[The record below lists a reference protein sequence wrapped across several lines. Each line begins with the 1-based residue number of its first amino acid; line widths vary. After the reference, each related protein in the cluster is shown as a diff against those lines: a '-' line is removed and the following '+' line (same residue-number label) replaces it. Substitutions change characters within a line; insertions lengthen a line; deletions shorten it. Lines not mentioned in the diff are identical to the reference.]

1 MEKDN
6 KLAAFMAA
14 MVSAAETEAAE
25 VRSDAAEEE
34 AAALE
39 ECRAGM
45 ERDRERRIAAAEAD
59 ARSQED
65 KRVTAA
71 AFAAKHELLRFRED
85 CADEVFA
92 AVRERIRQA
101 AAGEGYGA
109 MLRALLEKALAALR
123 GAESETVYLRAEDMG
138 QAGGLK
144 AAFPGVELDF
154 AEGEQALGGLIAECP
169 QLSRR
174 ADLTFDSALEDLE
187 GRFAETTGFSME
199 M

>member
-1 MEKDN
+1 MQNEK
-6 KLAAFMAA
+6 KISAMAEA
-14 MVSAAETEAAE
+14 IVSAAELEAE
-25 VRSDAAEEE
+25 HMREE
-34 AAALE
+34 AQREESEALA
-39 ECRAGM
+39 ECRREAG
-45 ERDRERRIAAAEAD
+45 ESVEKRVAAAQAEAR
-59 ARSQED
+59 AKEE
-65 KRVTAA
+65 KRVVTAS
-71 AFAAKHELLRFRED
+71 FDGRRELLRFRED

-109 MLRALLEKALAALR
+109 MLRALLEKALAALP
-123 GAESETVYLRAEDMG
+123 GAKSVTVYLRAEDMG

>member
-71 AFAAKHELLRFRED
+71 AFAAKHELLRFRE
-85 CADEVFA
+85 VFA

-109 MLRALLEKALAALR
+109 MLRALLEKALAALP
-123 GAESETVYLRAEDMG
+123 GAKSVTVYLRAEDMG

>member
-1 MEKDN
+1 
-6 KLAAFMAA
+6 
-14 MVSAAETEAAE
+14 
-25 VRSDAAEEE
+25 
-34 AAALE
+34 
-39 ECRAGM
+39 
-45 ERDRERRIAAAEAD
+45 
-59 ARSQED
+59 
-65 KRVTAA
+65 
-71 AFAAKHELLRFRED
+71 
-85 CADEVFA
+85 
-92 AVRERIRQA
+92 
-101 AAGEGYGA
+101 
-109 MLRALLEKALAALR
+109 MLCVPLLEKALAALP
-123 GAESETVYLRAEDMG
+123 GAKSVTVYLRAEDMG

>member
-59 ARSQED
+59 AR
-65 KRVTAA
+65 
-71 AFAAKHELLRFRED
+71 
-85 CADEVFA
+85 
-92 AVRERIRQA
+92 
-101 AAGEGYGA
+101 
-109 MLRALLEKALAALR
+109 
-123 GAESETVYLRAEDMG
+123 
-138 QAGGLK
+138 
-144 AAFPGVELDF
+144 
-154 AEGEQALGGLIAECP
+154 
-169 QLSRR
+169 
-174 ADLTFDSALEDLE
+174 
-187 GRFAETTGFSME
+187 
-199 M
+199 

>member
-71 AFAAKHELLRFRED
+71 AYA
-85 CADEVFA
+85 
-92 AVRERIRQA
+92 
-101 AAGEGYGA
+101 
-109 MLRALLEKALAALR
+109 
-123 GAESETVYLRAEDMG
+123 
-138 QAGGLK
+138 
-144 AAFPGVELDF
+144 
-154 AEGEQALGGLIAECP
+154 
-169 QLSRR
+169 
-174 ADLTFDSALEDLE
+174 
-187 GRFAETTGFSME
+187 
-199 M
+199 